1 MVVDAFE
8 EEFAKALRNSAE
20 LAPDPP
26 GEMLARVA
34 EARGQARRGRRRAAS
49 VAGAGVLGVAL
60 LASAGHLGL
69 PFPGGD
75 GDKVKPGGPRGR
87 ITGTYMSQTLR
98 ALLPAGG
105 ISDEQGYGI
114 GQMAMPD
121 MGPTAWLQFDDGQG
135 SVQVNLSTDRVDLPI
150 GADTRGTR
158 CEDPYD
164 TPIESCDRTVRPD
177 GSIVVVTKQLP
188 RPPADERIWIAVYTG
203 TDGRQVRLSER
214 DYQQNGTSSGRTQMP
229 LTPEQLTSVITSSTW
244 DPLFEDF
251 RRGAT
256 GRPAA
261 PEPVGAAPKD
271 LLATLRQL
279 LPNGVTPGEPGPQ
292 DTPDRAHLPV
302 TVADRTGSLVVQI
315 QPKWANTEK
324 KRSSFGTESGQ
335 QDLVRAA
342 DGTVSVIRLTGTSKG
357 QPEPVQYW
365 EAEVLRPDGTLVTLA
380 QVNSAT
386 WYGAKPGT
394 PVLTIEQLRAIAL
407 DPTWVR

>member
-20 LAPDPP
+20 LAPDLP

-69 PFPGGD
+69 AFPGGD

-105 ISDEQGYGI
+105 ISDEQGFGI

-121 MGPTAWLQFDDGQG
+121 MGPTAWLQFDDGHG

-150 GADTRGTR
+150 GADTPGTR
-158 CEDPYD
+158 CEDPFD

-188 RPPADERIWIAVYTG
+188 RSPATDRTWIATYTG
-203 TDGRQVRLSER
+203 TDGRHVRLSER
-214 DYQQNGTSSGRTQMP
+214 DFQPNGTSSGRTQLP
-229 LTPEQLTSVITSSTW
+229 LTPEQLTAVITSSTW

-256 GRPAA
+256 GRPTA
-261 PEPVGAAPKD
+261 PEPVLAAPTN

-279 LPNGVTPGEPGPQ
+279 LPTGVTPGDPGPQ
-292 DTPDRAHLPV
+292 DIPGRAHLPV
-302 TVADRTGSLVVQI
+302 TAADRTGSLLVQI
-315 QPKWANTEK
+315 EPNWGNAEQRN
-324 KRSSFGTESGQ
+324 SFGSDSNQ
-335 QDLVRAA
+335 HDLVRAA

-357 QPEPVQYW
+357 QPEPVHYW
-365 EAEVLRPDGTLVTLA
+365 QAEVLRPDGTMITLSE
-380 QVNSAT
+380 VNSTT

-394 PVLTIEQLRAIAL
+394 PVLTVEQLRTIAL
-407 DPTWVR
+407 DPAWVR